1 MSRAGRISFARYQ
14 VGGVSGSVMTKQ
26 ALFRSFVESQGLT
39 GLRRQ
44 QSWPV
49 GARISVRIFAIN
61 PENQQFS
68 LSGLAHQSAAP
79 GETDPPEQHPR
90 SATLDQPQRTPSDS
104 SAERFACTDATA
116 RNASRR

>member
-14 VGGVSGSVMTKQ
+14 VGGVSGSVVTKQ
-26 ALFRSFVESQGLT
+26 APFRSFVESQGLT

-68 LSGLAHQSAAP
+68 LGGLAHQRAAP
-79 GETDPPEQHPR
+79 GETDSTGAAP
-90 SATLDQPQRTPSDS
+90 
-104 SAERFACTDATA
+104 
-116 RNASRR
+116 